1 MNITTQAQSLFDGW
15 MAGKS
20 SPKWVESFVSGQLPK
35 LIALL
40 FVLLISWQASQLTW
54 GLIPVPETPY
64 QVTPSGPANSVL
76 PQTSSSDR
84 QQLSRLAS
92 LHLFGDAASKP
103 VAQKV
108 DTKAPETRLNLT
120 LHGVFVA
127 EKPEEGAA
135 IIGTS
140 GSVQKY
146 YKVGSAIMS
155 GVTLQAVFND
165 RVVLL
170 RKGESEVLRF
180 PKVDNSRVVEPV
192 RDQPA
197 RVVQPRKEGFGPG
210 VQTQPAESVSLSE
223 YRDMIREEPLKIFEH
238 VRFVPVKSRD
248 GMKGYRILPQKN
260 RALYNQLGVRPSD
273 LVTSVN
279 GIPLT
284 NDREA
289 LQLVDKLKDAQSLQ
303 VEIIR
308 NGQPQTLTFNLN

>member
-1 MNITTQAQSLFDGW
+1 MNISTQAQSYLNGW

-20 SPKWVESFVSGQLPK
+20 SPKWLEGFVSGPLPK
-35 LIALL
+35 LVTLL
-40 FVLLISWQASQLTW
+40 LVLLISWQASQLTW
-54 GLIPVPETPY
+54 GLIPAPETPY
-64 QVTPSGPANSVL
+64 QVMPTRLISADLDPTPA
-76 PQTSSSDR
+76 TDR
-84 QQLSRLAS
+84 QNLSRLAS

-103 VAQKV
+103 VVRKV

-127 EKPEEGAA
+127 DKPEEGAA

-170 RKGESEVLRF
+170 RNEESEVLRF
-180 PKVDNSRVVEPV
+180 PKVDNSRVVEPAKGA
-192 RDQPA
+192 PS
-197 RVVQPRKEGFGPG
+197 RVVRPRKDGFGPG
-210 VQTQPAESVSLSE
+210 AKSQPASGANLSQ

-289 LQLVDKLKDAQSLQ
+289 LQLVDKLKDAQNLQ

-308 NGQPQTLTFNLN
+308 NGQPQTLSFDLN